1 MPGTQLVLSEHFHSV
16 ELTGWGADIEA
27 RFSYQY
33 LQHKEGLCSVEE
45 RVQTLR
51 RPGFERSSA
60 HSLCEIRQAA

>member
-1 MPGTQLVLSEHFHSV
+1 MPGARLVLGEHFHSV

-33 LQHKEGLCSVEE
+33 LKHRESLCSVEE

-51 RPGFERSSA
+51 RPGFEHSSA
-60 HSLCEIRQAA
+60 HSLCEIRRAT